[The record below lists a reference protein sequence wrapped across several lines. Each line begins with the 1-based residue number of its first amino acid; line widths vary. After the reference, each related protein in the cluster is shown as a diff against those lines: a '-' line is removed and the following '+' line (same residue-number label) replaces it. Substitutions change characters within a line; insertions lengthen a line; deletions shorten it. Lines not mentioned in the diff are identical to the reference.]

1 MALKDE
7 TCKDSTLSAL
17 LQTITEGWPTNPT
30 ELPQDVKPF
39 WSMKDFLS
47 IENGLLL
54 KGCQI
59 IVPRSLQND
68 VLSQLHNCAHQGIEK
83 TRLLARKCVYWP
95 GVNKDIQNLVGSCHT
110 CNTYQKSQCK
120 EPMYER
126 DLPSA
131 PWEKLGSDLFE
142 FNGHKY
148 LILGDYY
155 SKFPFVRSLNSETSN
170 AIITQLKSIFSE
182 HGIPRELY
190 TDNGPCYA
198 SKEFQSFAAKWG
210 FRHLTS
216 SPHFPQ
222 SNGFIERLVRT
233 VKSVLKKCQ
242 ATRQDPQ
249 LAFLF
254 LRSTPVDNHLPSPAE
269 ILYERPIRS
278 TLPFVCRVKDKYED
292 TRQILK
298 QRQETQKL
306 YFDKRA
312 SKQLPSLKS
321 GDPVMLQD
329 ESTLKWKPAKIIA
342 QADEPRSY
350 IVQTE
355 DGRYRRNRSFIK
367 ELPRKEAVDQEK
379 SNQTS
384 VDNNIATLK

>member
-1 MALKDE
+1 MKPV
-7 TCKDSTLSAL
+7 KTLSAL
-17 LQTITEGWPTNPT
+17 LQTITEGWPTNPK
-30 ELPQDVKPF
+30 ELSQDVKPF

-95 GVNKDIQNLVGSCHT
+95 GVNKDIQNLVSSCHT

-120 EPMYER
+120 EPMCER

-148 LILGDYY
+148 LIVGDYY

-170 AIITQLKSIFSE
+170 AIIPQLKSIFSE

-222 SNGFIERLVRT
+222 SNGFIERLVGT

-242 ATRQDPQ
+242 ATRHDPQ

-278 TLPFVCRVKDKYED
+278 TLPFVCRLKDKYED

-350 IVQTE
+350 I
-355 DGRYRRNRSFIK
+355 
-367 ELPRKEAVDQEK
+367 
-379 SNQTS
+379 
-384 VDNNIATLK
+384 